1 MRGHPDDPTG
11 KTAIAS
17 LRLVDEPVRG
27 AGSDGSVSN
36 QRPPPKE
43 QRWGSLKTLLSETT
57 GSRVP
62 AKQHAERCPHPAG
75 RNSDEEAEL
84 WRCGIAAAVLFS
96 IVAMLSSRSSRSLP
110 SRFRGISSGCR
121 CRHGPCPEW
130 RAGSARPSP
139 TIRAAVWSA
148 GDRPYCFRR

>member
-11 KTAIAS
+11 KSAIAS

-43 QRWGSLKTLLSETT
+43 QRWGSLKALLSETA

-62 AKQHAERCPHPAG
+62 AKQHAERCPHPAE
-75 RNSDEEAEL
+75 RNSDEEADL

-96 IVAMLSSRSSRSLP
+96 IVATLSLAVFSIITKSVPRYIEWLP
-110 SRFRGISSGCR
+110 L
-121 CRHGPCPEW
+121 
-130 RAGSARPSP
+130 SAWPVP
-139 TIRAAVWSA
+139 
-148 GDRPYCFRR
+148 